1 MKVLHR
7 EDPGIHILSWQD
19 LHTARQGYRRACD
32 IFCYLLCM
40 CCKQL
45 GGTCLNQAS
54 LRVDDFDEGAL
65 EQLVA
70 VEGKV
75 VYKPGDAGCQDAA
88 AEVAEQHC
96 HLAPAI
102 ARCLAYSI
110 CVCHGQ
116 LTSSA
121 YQCQLVRRQMP
132 HRLVGNLSGDSSDDR
147 SEWST
152 AVTLQ

>member
-1 MKVLHR
+1 
-7 EDPGIHILSWQD
+7 
-19 LHTARQGYRRACD
+19 
-32 IFCYLLCM
+32 M
-40 CCKQL
+40 CCEQW

-116 LTSSA
+116 LQELTPSA
-121 YQCQLVRRQMP
+121 YHCHLVRHQMP
-132 HRLVGNLSGDSSDDR
+132 HQLLGNSLGTAAMIALS
-147 SEWST
+147 E
-152 AVTLQ
+152 ALL

>member
-1 MKVLHR
+1 
-7 EDPGIHILSWQD
+7 
-19 LHTARQGYRRACD
+19 
-32 IFCYLLCM
+32 M
-40 CCKQL
+40 CCEQW

-116 LTSSA
+116 LQELT
-121 YQCQLVRRQMP
+121 L
-132 HRLVGNLSGDSSDDR
+132 RLPLPFGEASDASPIAWEQSGDSSDDR
-147 SEWST
+147 SE
-152 AVTLQ
+152 